1 MGLPDTTD
9 FNWLRMEFLKKHY
22 EKVILSIVLVLLAVA
37 AAYLPVRVAAVNK
50 DIETEVPRVN
60 PKEFTPLDISTNIAT
75 LNRAQRKSRLKLAG
89 NDHNLFNPVGWVK
102 SKDGDLM
109 KDRFYGQKGPEA
121 IVITQIDP
129 LFLRVR
135 YDRMAQDGGEI
146 KYYFGVTREADEKK
160 SNRRVVTRA
169 IRAREKNDIFI
180 LKEVK
185 GDPTRPEGFV
195 IDLLADNREILVSS
209 SEPYNEIA
217 GYTANLVYPPE
228 NNRKFNKKR
237 RGDKVTIAKKSYEIV
252 VVLDNEVVLK
262 DTKTD
267 KRTTVTANASE

>member
-1 MGLPDTTD
+1 M
-9 FNWLRMEFLKKHY
+9 
-22 EKVILSIVLVLLAVA
+22 
-37 AAYLPVRVAAVNK
+37 
-50 DIETEVPRVN
+50 
-60 PKEFTPLDISTNIAT
+60 
-75 LNRAQRKSRLKLAG
+75 
-89 NDHNLFNPVGWVK
+89 
-102 SKDGDLM
+102 
-109 KDRFYGQKGPEA
+109 
-121 IVITQIDP
+121 
-129 LFLRVR
+129 
-135 YDRMAQDGGEI
+135 
-146 KYYFGVTREADEKK
+146 
-160 SNRRVVTRA
+160 TRA

-195 IDLLADNREILVSS
+195 IDLLADNRESLVST
-209 SEPYNEIA
+209 SEPYTEIA